1 MSSQEDPHKGGSL
14 SDMAV
19 TGTKIPNDAGK
30 QNLIPSVPRPG
41 QITDTVDDPNS
52 LGASD
57 LAGAADNPTDISRVS
72 RPISTSSIRKSSN
85 FPTLD

>member
-1 MSSQEDPHKGGSL
+1 MSSQEDPHTGGSL
-14 SDMAV
+14 SDWAV
-19 TGTKIPNDAGK
+19 SGTKIPNDAGK

-41 QITDTVDDPNS
+41 QITDPVDDPNS

-72 RPISTSSIRKSSN
+72 HLIPTF
-85 FPTLD
+85 FPS